1 MMGYND
7 KSAHCNKYKK
17 LNHVY
22 NSFAICAWTQL
33 YISIYKPPII
43 EINSCMCLNVLN
55 IIHNKS
61 RILCPRFKLARY
73 NQSTLSIRSVSYNW
87 F

>member
-1 MMGYND
+1 MGYND
-7 KSAHCNKYKK
+7 KSAYCNEYKK
-17 LNHVY
+17 LNRLY
-22 NSFAICAWTQL
+22 NSFVICAWTQQ
-33 YISIYKPPII
+33 YISIYKPSII

-61 RILCPRFKLARY
+61 RILRPRFKLARY
-73 NQSTLSIRSVSYNW
+73 NQSTLSIRSVSYTW